1 MENHTLHWLTEA
13 LINLPESFLSSCV
26 PNLQL
31 HRLTTNIDYLGA
43 EFYTNSVAGV
53 LFDCQTCEQF
63 YDEHT
68 NECKQETKIQNNRET
83 KKISSSKQKESSNS
97 NLQNV
102 SVSTCYVKK
111 ICNLASFRCTVFY
124 LTQITLQLTFPLYKL
139 MQNARL
145 SCSSAADHQKLK

>member
-53 LFDCQTCEQF
+53 LFDCQTYEQF

-83 KKISSSKQKESSNS
+83 KKNKLIKAKG
-97 NLQNV
+97 
-102 SVSTCYVKK
+102 VK
-111 ICNLASFRCTVFY
+111 
-124 LTQITLQLTFPLYKL
+124 
-139 MQNARL
+139 
-145 SCSSAADHQKLK
+145 

>member
-1 MENHTLHWLTEA
+1 MSQICNFTD
-13 LINLPESFLSSCV
+13 LP
-26 PNLQL
+26 PT
-31 HRLTTNIDYLGA
+31 LTTL
-43 EFYTNSVAGV
+43 EPNSTPIVWLESCLTAK
-53 LFDCQTCEQF
+53 
-63 YDEHT
+63 HT
-68 NECKQETKIQNNRET
+68 NNFMMNIQTSASKRQKSKTTEKQ

-102 SVSTCYVKK
+102 SISTCYVKK

-145 SCSSAADHQKLK
+145 SCPSAADHQKLK